1 MIEQVGSFDPLPN
14 EHNEKLVA
22 LNFERLQFWIGNG
35 ADMSKPVAQL
45 LGLSGFY
52 PLHPTSYITAWKNR
66 RVLAQQEE
74 ASKESE
80 TPDESKEP
88 VSQ

>member
-22 LNFERLQFWIGNG
+22 LNFERLQYWLGNG
-35 ADMSKPVAQL
+35 AEMTTPIAQL
-45 LGLSGFY
+45 LGMSGFY
-52 PLHPTSYITAWKNR
+52 PIHPSSYVAAWKNR
-66 RVLAQQEE
+66 RVLAQQAE
-74 ASKESE
+74 ASKE
-80 TPDESKEP
+80 TTDESKES